1 MANGLLEGKHA
12 VIYGASGRIG
22 PGIARTFVAEGARVH
37 LVARN
42 EEPLRALAAELGT
55 QADYAAFDAGD
66 EGRVTAHLEELPQ
79 LDISINLVQ
88 RGDVHGQSLIEMP
101 IDDLMSPIKGQRTI
115 FLTAQAAAKRMVADG
130 GGVILWLNSASG
142 PAAGPGMGGTG
153 PADAAMDNFFRQLAR
168 DHGSQGL
175 RTAGIWTAGVGMDE
189 VMSKYSALGRAP
201 SYQEVADA
209 AAFLASDRASA
220 TTGAI
225 LTVTA
230 GVAF

>member
-1 MANGLLEGKHA
+1 MANDLLKGKHA

-22 PGIARTFVAEGARVH
+22 PAVARTFVQEGAIVH

-42 EEPLRALAAELGT
+42 EEPLKALAAELGT
-55 QADYAAFDAGD
+55 HADYAVFDAGD
-66 EGRVTAHLEELPQ
+66 EQRVTEHLQSLPQ
-79 LDISINLVQ
+79 LDISFNLVR

-101 IDDLMSPIKGQRTI
+101 IDDLMSPIEGQRAI
-115 FLTAQAAAKRMVADG
+115 FLTAQAAARRMVADG

-153 PADAAMDNFFRQLAR
+153 PADAAMDNFMRQLAR
-168 DHGSQGL
+168 DHGSSGL
-175 RTAGIWTAGVGMDE
+175 RTCGIWTAGVGMDE

-209 AAFLASDRASA
+209 AAFLASDRAKA
-220 TTGAI
+220 TTGSI
-225 LTVTA
+225 LNVTA
-230 GVAF
+230 GVVF

>member
-1 MANGLLEGKHA
+1 MANDLLKGKHA
-12 VIYGASGRIG
+12 VIYGATGRIG
-22 PGIARTFVAEGARVH
+22 QHVARTFAQEGASVH
-37 LVARN
+37 LVARSV
-42 EEPLRALAAELGT
+42 EPLAALASEIGAEF
-55 QADYAAFDAGD
+55 AAFDAGEAGQVD
-66 EGRVTAHLEELPQ
+66 AHLDSLPHV
-79 LDISINLVQ
+79 DVSFNLTQ

-101 IDDLMSPIKGQRTI
+101 IGDLMSPIVGQRSI

-153 PADAAMDNFFRQLAR
+153 PADAAMDNFFKQLAR
-168 DHGSQGL
+168 DHGSLGL

-189 VMSKYSALGRAP
+189 VMAKYSVLGRAP

-209 AAFLASDRASA
+209 AAFLASDRAAA

-225 LTVTA
+225 LNVTA
-230 GVAF
+230 GVQC